1 MNGVCYCEPL
11 LLLLSVSLSTLDR
24 GVALSVLVDR
34 LVANLYR
41 IYTKNKQT
49 DMKGV

>member
-1 MNGVCYCEPL
+1 MNGVCYCEIL
-11 LLLLSVSLSTLDR
+11 LLLLSVSPSTLDR

-34 LVANLYR
+34 LVTNLYR
-41 IYTKNKQT
+41 IYTKNKKT